1 MPLIISV
8 PERDPGAVGVKTTPI
23 VHDCAGASSEVQPF
37 ELRLKS
43 PLITGLL
50 LSISVC
56 VESVFCT
63 VTVSAALVVPKV
75 VLGNASVVGE
85 TESCTSV
92 PLPCRPTVC
101 CGLLV
106 ASSEIVKVPER
117 VPTAVGVKVTV
128 IVQVF

>member
-1 MPLIISV
+1 LMISV

-56 VESVFCT
+56 VGSVFCT
-63 VTVSAALVVPKV
+63 VTVSTEAVVPKV
-75 VLGNASVVGE
+75 VLGNASVTGLVAGVVK
-85 TESCTSV
+85 TESCTNTPV
-92 PLPCRPTVC
+92 PDRPTV
-101 CGLLV
+101 
-106 ASSEIVKVPER
+106 
-117 VPTAVGVKVTV
+117 
-128 IVQVF
+128 